1 MRLVLLEQLRPGDRL
16 ARDVRTGPSAIPL
29 LRAGVRLGDHYVEGL
44 RRAGVPS
51 VYVDDDLSA
60 GIEPVEPLHEETRRK
75 AAVALETAFAHV
87 KPATQATPAAVT
99 QETVDSL
106 KSIAELIAAEIAA
119 SPDAAI
125 AISDLAAADSYT
137 LQHSL
142 DTTAV
147 GVLLAHRHFLRNGW
161 IDWTGRRRF
170 DRLESRL
177 VLIGTGLLLHDI
189 GKLAI
194 PLEILHKPGPLSPEE
209 WVVMREHPVV
219 GHAMVENSAAL
230 SPLVKSVIRSHHER
244 WDGSGYPSGTSNA
257 RIPIFARIAAVADVF
272 DAVTSSR
279 PYKDAVA
286 IHVGC
291 SIVESGAGTLFDPE
305 IADTFRRTVA
315 PYPVGSTV
323 RLADGRCGIV
333 SETPTEALDRPVVR
347 VVLDPEGNY
356 VDPVEVPVAAG
367 AIAEVGVS
375 LRRSGRRL
383 EAPGRFEPPP
393 AVVRR

>member
-1 MRLVLLEQLRPGDRL
+1 MRLVPLEQLRPGDRL

-51 VYVDDDLSA
+51 VYVDDDFSA
-60 GIEPVEPLHEETRRK
+60 GIDPVEPLSEETRRS

-87 KPATQATPAAVT
+87 TPTAPATVT
-99 QETVDSL
+99 QESVDSL
-106 KSIAELIAAEIAA
+106 KSVAELIAAEIAA
-119 SPDAAI
+119 SPDAVV

-209 WVVMREHPVV
+209 WEVMREHPVV
-219 GHAMVENSAAL
+219 GHAMVESSAAL
-230 SPLVKSVIRSHHER
+230 SPLVKAVIRSHHER
-244 WDGSGYPSGTSNA
+244 WDGSGYPSGTSSL
-257 RIPIFARIAAVADVF
+257 RIPIFARIAAVP
-272 DAVTSSR
+272 TSS
-279 PYKDAVA
+279 
-286 IHVGC
+286 
-291 SIVESGAGTLFDPE
+291 
-305 IADTFRRTVA
+305 
-315 PYPVGSTV
+315 
-323 RLADGRCGIV
+323 
-333 SETPTEALDRPVVR
+333 TP
-347 VVLDPEGNY
+347 
-356 VDPVEVPVAAG
+356 
-367 AIAEVGVS
+367 
-375 LRRSGRRL
+375 
-383 EAPGRFEPPP
+383 
-393 AVVRR
+393 

>member
-1 MRLVLLEQLRPGDRL
+1 MRLVSIEQLRPGDRL

-29 LRAGVRLGDHYVEGL
+29 LRAGVRLGDHYVDGL

-60 GIEPVEPLHEETRRK
+60 GIEPIEPLREETRRS
-75 AAVALETAFAHV
+75 AAIALETAFSQV
-87 KPATQATPAAVT
+87 TPSTPAAVT
-99 QETVDSL
+99 QETVESL
-106 KSIAELIAAEIAA
+106 KSVAELIAAEIAA
-119 SPDAAI
+119 SPDAAV

-194 PLEILHKPGPLSPEE
+194 PLEILHKPGPLSPQE
-209 WVVMREHPVV
+209 WDVMREHPVV
-219 GHAMVENSAAL
+219 GHAMVEDSAAL

-244 WDGSGYPSGTSNA
+244 WDGSGYPSGTRSL
-257 RIPIFARIAAVADVF
+257 RIPLFARIAAVADVF
-272 DAVTSSR
+272 DAVTSAR
-279 PYKDAVA
+279 PYKDAVP

-291 SIVESGAGTLFDPE
+291 ALIDSGSGTLFDPE
-305 IADTFRRTVA
+305 IVDTFRLTVA

-323 RLADGRCGIV
+323 RLADGRCGVV
-333 SETPTEALDRPVVR
+333 SETPRGALDRPVIR
-347 VVLDPEGNY
+347 VVLDPEGNRI
-356 VDPVEVPVAAG
+356 DPVEVPVTAD
-367 AIAEVGVS
+367 AIAEVDVS
-375 LRRSGRRL
+375 LDPIRRSGRRL
-383 EAPGRFEPPP
+383 EATGRFEPPP
-393 AVVRR
+393 AVTRR